1 MTKSCDIENNINI
14 KKNHVEAAK
23 ERCLIFKKVIFDL
36 NRSSKSNT
44 DCITALKKVK
54 INNINSVVIATLN
67 MNSLPSNFDK
77 VKSFLTRKL

>member
-1 MTKSCDIENNINI
+1 MTKSCDIENNIDI

-44 DCITALKKVK
+44 DCITALKSQNK
-54 INNINSVVIATLN
+54 
-67 MNSLPSNFDK
+67 
-77 VKSFLTRKL
+77 